1 MLWKE
6 RRRMKKK
13 FVKRAVCVLLL
24 AGMSIGLVACSGK
37 EDSAGEVKVKDVE
50 RAASVSNGELDGSS
64 TVVGV
69 GNTKVIYDEYRMY
82 SWFLKNQY
90 EDVMSAQVWDYRL
103 GDTTV
108 GQYAIED
115 ILRLIIQIKVMNKE
129 AALQGIG
136 LGVDEKEDIDHKAD
150 EYLATVPAE
159 VQQANG
165 ITTEGLHL
173 IFEENEIARK
183 MYDVVTGNVQ
193 ASVDEAALQAVKVQM
208 LYLPA
213 DDSNREQVRAQA
225 NALAAQLQAH
235 KGNFYSFVR
244 DTTGAGP
251 EEEIIGNMDLRVNL
265 ANAALS
271 LERYMASP
279 VVEEKDGF
287 YLMYCLKK
295 NTKGLKKVYRE
306 QYVTEQQNLTFQAAY
321 ENWAEKYEVKVSKSL
336 LNA

>member
-1 MLWKE
+1 
-6 RRRMKKK
+6 
-13 FVKRAVCVLLL
+13 
-24 AGMSIGLVACSGK
+24 
-37 EDSAGEVKVKDVE
+37 
-50 RAASVSNGELDGSS
+50 
-64 TVVGV
+64 
-69 GNTKVIYDEYRMY
+69 
-82 SWFLKNQY
+82 
-90 EDVMSAQVWDYRL
+90 
-103 GDTTV
+103 
-108 GQYAIED
+108 
-115 ILRLIIQIKVMNKE
+115 
-129 AALQGIG
+129 
-136 LGVDEKEDIDHKAD
+136 
-150 EYLATVPAE
+150 
-159 VQQANG
+159 
-165 ITTEGLHL
+165 
-173 IFEENEIARK
+173 